1 LTIEYPFSW
10 TAGEATADRIHY
22 GEGQS
27 HELRIKGIQIQ
38 TLVEDVLGLNSQTL
52 ENRLWRPFQAVI
64 AKADLNYGFAMPES
78 RHMFSFFLAA
88 PNKARERLSQAGG
101 VPTDRCRFHDVLSNC
116 NPYKG
121 KRAEHATTS

>member
-1 LTIEYPFSW
+1 LTIEYPFAW

-27 HELRIKGIQIQ
+27 HELRIKGIQMQ

-78 RHMFSFFLAA
+78 RQMFSFSLAA
-88 PNKARERLSQAGG
+88 PNKAREYCPIVIL
-101 VPTDRCRFHDVLSNC
+101 T
-116 NPYKG
+116 KG
-121 KRAEHATTS
+121 KGPSTLPHHDRPCNKA

>member
-1 LTIEYPFSW
+1 M
-10 TAGEATADRIHY
+10 
-22 GEGQS
+22 
-27 HELRIKGIQIQ
+27 Q

-78 RHMFSFFLAA
+78 RQMFSFSVAA
-88 PNKARERLSQAGG
+88 PNKARERLSETGG
-101 VPTDRCRFHDVLSNC
+101 FPTDRCRFHDVLSNF

-121 KRAEHATTS
+121 KRAEHVITS